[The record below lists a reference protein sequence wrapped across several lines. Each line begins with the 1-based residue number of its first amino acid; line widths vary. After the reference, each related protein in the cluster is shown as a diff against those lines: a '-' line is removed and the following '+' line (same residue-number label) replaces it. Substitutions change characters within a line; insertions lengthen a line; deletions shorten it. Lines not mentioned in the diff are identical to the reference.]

1 MKKKERNFILIILT
15 IVGIAFALETHN
27 ENENKEWTKKAKEII
42 EAKEAKRIQDS
53 LKILTSD

>member
-1 MKKKERNFILIILT
+1 MKKKERNFILIILA

-27 ENENKEWTKKAKEII
+27 ENENKEWTKKAK
-42 EAKEAKRIQDS
+42 RIQDS

>member
-1 MKKKERNFILIILT
+1 MKKKERNFILIILA

-42 EAKEAKRIQDS
+42 EVKEAKRIQDS